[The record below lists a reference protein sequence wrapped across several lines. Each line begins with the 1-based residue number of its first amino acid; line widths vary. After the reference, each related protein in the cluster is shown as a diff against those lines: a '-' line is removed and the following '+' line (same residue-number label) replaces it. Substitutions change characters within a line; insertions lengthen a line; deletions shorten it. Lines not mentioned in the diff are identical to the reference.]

1 MLLVLTG
8 AVKPAA
14 SCGNVTIRDEAE
26 RLKQYIESIQFFIES
41 GAFTKIVFCDN
52 SNFGTEK
59 LESLQ
64 NEAQKHCVLLE
75 LLSFQGNAE
84 QTAIHGKGYGE
95 GEIMDHVFAN
105 SKLLSG
111 EQSFMKIT
119 GRMKVDNIKAIISR
133 LKVEKTYFN
142 IPNRTHREM
151 YDTRMYVMPVKAF
164 RTLFINQYDKV
175 MDDEGIYLEKV
186 YTSVIQEN
194 HIHIDNF
201 PRYPRIVGVSGST
214 GVQYVY
220 TEWKCKIRDVLS
232 QFNFYKVGREYR

>member
-8 AVKPAA
+8 AIKPAA
-14 SCGNVTIRDEAE
+14 SCKNVKISEENE
-26 RLKQYIESIQFFIES
+26 RLEQYVESIRFFIEA

-52 SNFGTEK
+52 SNFGTDK
-59 LESLQ
+59 LLFLKE
-64 NEAQKHCVLLE
+64 EAQKHDVLLE
-75 LLSFQGNAE
+75 LLSFQGDAQ

-95 GEIMDHVFAN
+95 GEIMEHVMTN
-105 SKLLSG
+105 SKLM
-111 EQSFMKIT
+111 ENECSFMKIT
-119 GRMKVDNIKAIISR
+119 GRMKVDNIADIVMR
-133 LKVEKTYFN
+133 LKTEKFYFN
-142 IPNRTHREM
+142 IPNRTHRDL

-164 RTLFINQYDKV
+164 KALFMNQYDKV

-186 YTSVIQEN
+186 YTSVMKEN

-220 TEWKCKIRDVLS
+220 TEWKCKIKDVFSYLGC
-232 QFNFYKVGREYR
+232 YKVR